1 MFERLSVM
9 LMKEF
14 IQLKRDRW
22 AMFRLIVPLLVQLFA
37 FGYAATF
44 TVSHVSTA
52 ILDLDQSSLSRA
64 LISHFTATSIF
75 DVVDVA
81 TDQREITRDLDDGT
95 ATLAI
100 VIHSGF
106 AADFDNGREAPLQL
120 IVDGTNSNT
129 ALIALGYASQIVSIF
144 QSDQNARIIPA
155 SAGAGAPQRGERAG
169 DPAAPGTVTLS
180 LEDQPWF
187 NPGLNDRWFFI
198 PGIIGTLILVQIV
211 GLTAFA
217 IVREREVGTLE
228 QILVSP
234 IRPFEFI
241 LGKTIPFFLIG
252 LADVALI
259 GIVGVLWFGVPFV
272 GNPFLMLLGAAFF
285 LLGVLGLGLLLSTF
299 SRTQQQAFALNFF
312 LLNPFFILSGF
323 AFPIA
328 AMPPFLQWFT
338 YLNPLRYFLVV
349 IRALFLKGVGFAD
362 LWPDF
367 LAMFLLGAGAL
378 AISVMRFNKSLD

>member
-1 MFERLSVM
+1 
-9 LMKEF
+9 
-14 IQLKRDRW
+14 
-22 AMFRLIVPLLVQLFA
+22 MFRLIVPLLVQLFA

-44 TVSHVSTA
+44 TVNHVSTA
-52 ILDLDQSSLSRA
+52 ILDLDRSEASRA
-64 LISHFTATSIF
+64 LISHVTANSIF

-81 TDQREITRDLDDGT
+81 SDESQISRDLMDGT

-100 VIHSGF
+100 VIHARF
-106 AADFDNGREAPLQL
+106 AANLENGREAPLQV

-129 ALIALGYASQIVSIF
+129 ALIALGYMSQIVSIF
-144 QSDQNARIIPA
+144 QSEET
-155 SAGAGAPQRGERAG
+155 APVLPVSVG
-169 DPAAPGTVTLS
+169 AAPGTVTLS
-180 LEDQPWF
+180 LQDQPWF

-198 PGIIGTLILVQIV
+198 PGIIGTLTLVQVV

-252 LADVALI
+252 LADVVLV
-259 GIVGVLWFGVPFV
+259 GVVGVLWFGVPFI
-272 GNPFLMLLGAAFF
+272 GNPFLMLLGASLF

-312 LLNPFFILSGF
+312 LINPFFILSGF
-323 AFPIA
+323 AFPIP
-328 AMPPFLQWFT
+328 AMPRIMQWFT

-349 IRALFLKGVGFAD
+349 IRALFLKGVGFSA
-362 LWPDF
+362 LLPDF
-367 LAMFLLGAGAL
+367 AAMFLLGTGAL
-378 AISVMRFNKSLD
+378 ALSVLRFRKSLD

>member
-14 IQLKRDRW
+14 LQLKRDRW
-22 AMFRLIVPLLVQLFA
+22 AMFRLIVPLLVQLLA

-52 ILDLDQSSLSRA
+52 ILDLDRSEASRA

-81 TDQREITRDLDDGT
+81 TDQHQIARDLTDGA

-100 VIHSGF
+100 VIHARF
-106 AADFDNGREAPLQL
+106 AADLANGREAPLQV

-129 ALIALGYASQIVSIF
+129 ALIALGYAGQIVSLF
-144 QSDQNARIIPA
+144 QSEETASVLPA
-155 SAGAGAPQRGERAG
+155 SAGAE
-169 DPAAPGTVTLS
+169 DPAAPGTITLS
-180 LEDQPWF
+180 LQDQPWF

-198 PGIIGTLILVQIV
+198 PGIIGTLTLVQIV

-252 LADVALI
+252 LADVALV
-259 GIVGVLWFGVPFV
+259 GAVGVLWFGVPFV
-272 GNPFLMLLGAAFF
+272 GNPFLMLLGASLF

-312 LLNPFFILSGF
+312 LVNPFFILSGF

-328 AMPPFLQWFT
+328 AMPRLMQWFT

-349 IRALFLKGVGFAD
+349 IRALFLKGVGFSA
-362 LWPDF
+362 LLPDF
-367 LAMFLLGAGAL
+367 AAMFALGAGAL
-378 AISVMRFNKSLD
+378 AISVLRFRKSLD